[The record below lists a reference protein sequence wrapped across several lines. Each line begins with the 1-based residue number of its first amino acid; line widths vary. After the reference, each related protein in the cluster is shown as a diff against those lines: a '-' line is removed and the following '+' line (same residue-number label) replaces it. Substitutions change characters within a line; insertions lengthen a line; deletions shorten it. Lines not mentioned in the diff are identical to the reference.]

1 MEFSPKRYLTG
12 NEPLIIK
19 FNVFAKR
26 RKRQPSHLEM
36 LLAPGDA
43 NNGNIKEQ
51 SENCV
56 HELRKYTS
64 TH

>member
-1 MEFSPKRYLTG
+1 MEFSPKLYLTG
-12 NEPLIIK
+12 NEPSIIK

-26 RKRQPSHLEM
+26 SKRQPCHLEM

-51 SENCV
+51 SEKCV
-56 HELRKYTS
+56 H
-64 TH
+64 

>member
-1 MEFSPKRYLTG
+1 MEFSPKRHLTG

-19 FNVFAKR
+19 FNVFAKW

-51 SENCV
+51 SEKCV
-56 HELRKYTS
+56 H
-64 TH
+64 

>member
-12 NEPLIIK
+12 NEPSIIK

-26 RKRQPSHLEM
+26 RKGQPSHLEM
-36 LLAPGDA
+36 LLAPRDA

-51 SENCV
+51 SEKCV
-56 HELRKYTS
+56 H
-64 TH
+64 